1 MSSIV
6 SLEELLAD
14 EEDFSQVEQKKP
26 LDPTSPLEKQV
37 VEEQSLL
44 LEVDPAV
51 ISEARLAEDMTH
63 EGLAKQFPDLNDSL
77 RHYTMLVFLL
87 KRLVV

>member
-26 LDPTSPLEKQV
+26 LDPSSPLEKQV

-51 ISEARLAEDMTH
+51 
-63 EGLAKQFPDLNDSL
+63 SL
-77 RHYTMLVFLL
+77 KLVLQ
-87 KRLVV
+87 RT